1 MVAVCFVRRRAID
14 YGLWPASY
22 FQETRNPHFTMTQK
36 NKKNAATT
44 EVSQEGVQTDRNG
57 TVEAPADAVSEPA
70 ASAAETAPATD
81 ISGEEAG
88 ASFSGSEAPEA
99 SDRTSDKKPAAT
111 AKDPACT
118 TKTPA
123 RGSGTRAGGVPRSA
137 SPAKCSAA
145 TPTARPYMWP
155 RTARPSSTA
164 ATPSITDA
172 RSRTRPSSK

>member
-1 MVAVCFVRRRAID
+1 
-14 YGLWPASY
+14 
-22 FQETRNPHFTMTQK
+22 MTQK

-111 AKDPACT
+111 A
-118 TKTPA
+118 
-123 RGSGTRAGGVPRSA
+123 RE
-137 SPAKCSAA
+137 SAA
-145 TPTARPYMWP
+145 QRIAREVFRSYPDRKAVHVASDGTAFFNRCDAVNYG
-155 RTARPSSTA
+155 RTLKDTTVVEVTNQNLKA
-164 ATPSITDA
+164 
-172 RSRTRPSSK
+172 

>member
-1 MVAVCFVRRRAID
+1 
-14 YGLWPASY
+14 
-22 FQETRNPHFTMTQK
+22 MTQK

-123 RGSGTRAGGVPRSA
+123 RGSGTVRE
-137 SPAKCSAA
+137 SAA
-145 TPTARPYMWP
+145 QRIAREVFRSYPTARPYMWP

>member
-22 FQETRNPHFTMTQK
+22 FQETKNPHFTMTQK
-36 NKKNAATT
+36 NKKNAAKN

-57 TVEAPADAVSEPA
+57 TVEAPADAVSEGPA

-111 AKDPACT
+111 AKGPACT
-118 TKTPA
+118 TKTPT
-123 RGSGTRAGGVPRSA
+123 RGSGTVPRSA

-172 RSRTRPSSK
+172 RSRTRPLSK

>member
-1 MVAVCFVRRRAID
+1 
-14 YGLWPASY
+14 
-22 FQETRNPHFTMTQK
+22 MTQK

-123 RGSGTRAGGVPRSA
+123 RGSGTVR
-137 SPAKCSAA
+137 KSAA
-145 TPTARPYMWP
+145 QCISREVFRSYPDRKAVHVASDGTAFFNRCDAVNYG
-155 RTARPSSTA
+155 RTLKDTTVVEVTNQNLKA
-164 ATPSITDA
+164 
-172 RSRTRPSSK
+172 